1 MSKRNGPPKASGLVA
16 AAAAAALLLPLCY
29 TTGDAQSA
37 ARRAT
42 RPAVVNPKTAAV
54 RAATAEVLKET
65 SEIRQLPVLRP
76 VRSGAQSREEIEQML
91 VRNLN
96 ENTTP
101 EELRAS
107 ERTLKKLGLV
117 PPDFQLR
124 PFMLRLL
131 VEQVAGYYD
140 PRTKGFYLADWID
153 LDGQR
158 PVMAHELTHALQDQ
172 HFNLRR
178 FEKWPEHDSDAELA
192 AHALIE
198 GDAMVL
204 MTQYVVKSPARQL
217 AMIRSFLTGE
227 SGSTEQFD
235 KAPRVLRES
244 LLFPYTQGSVWAG
257 QVYKRGGW
265 EAVSRAYTELPAST
279 EQILHP
285 EKYFAGE
292 APSKIAFKDVSA
304 VLGRGWQVADHDV
317 NGEWG
322 YFLVLDEFLKAREAS
337 QTAAAGWQGDRF
349 ALYLGPAGGD
359 VLLTHQTAWDTE
371 QDAAEFFE
379 AYAKRTSARYKVE
392 PSADEATPNRR
403 LWATGEGSV
412 LMELNGKGVLI
423 VEGAPDAAKAEAV
436 VMALAK

>member
-1 MSKRNGPPKASGLVA
+1 MSKRNGPPKALGLVA

-29 TTGDAQSA
+29 TTGAAQRA

-140 PRTKGFYLADWID
+140 PRTKEFYLADWID

-244 LLFPYTQGSVWAG
+244 LLFPYTQGGAWAG

-285 EKYFAGE
+285 EKYFARE

-337 QTAAAGWQGDRF
+337 QTAAAGWQGDRL

-371 QDAAEFFE
+371 QDAAEFFD
-379 AYAKRTSARYKVE
+379 AYAKRTSARYKVQ
-392 PSADEATPNRR
+392 PFGDTAPARR
-403 LWATGEGSV
+403 LWQTDEGSV
-412 LMELNGKGVLI
+412 LMELSGKSVVI

-436 VMALAK
+436 VRALLK